1 MKGKVTKT
9 LAFCLAGCMV
19 LSLQGVQVM
28 AAEEENSPEIGDLVF
43 AQCEDY
49 INIREED
56 SMDSEVVA
64 KIYNNSAATIEGESG
79 DWYKIHSGNAVGY
92 VKKEYFATGEEADA
106 IAQTVGYDVARIQT
120 QELNIRLNPNEEST
134 VLTSAY
140 LGDELEIVE
149 YDNGAWMTVVTEDGI
164 YGYVN
169 AYYVDAVTYYPV
181 AETTQEE
188 EERRAAEQ
196 SFEESTAAQAEST
209 STEYTETPAT
219 ESAVSETESY
229 VAETE
234 APATESYV
242 PETETPATES
252 YVPET
257 EAPMTESY
265 VPETEAPATESYV
278 PETEA
283 PATESYVPETEA
295 PETESYVPETETPAT
310 ESYVP
315 ETEAPA
321 TESYVPETEA
331 PATESYVPETE
342 APATEG
348 YVPETEAPTTE
359 SYVPETEAPATE
371 STSDYSL
378 GQQIADYAV
387 QFIGNPYE
395 WGGTSLTNGADCS
408 GFTQS
413 VLANFGIGIARVAA
427 DQAAG
432 GTYVS
437 LDNIQPGDLV
447 FYGSGGIDH
456 VAIYI
461 GGGQIV
467 HAANSESG
475 IITSSLY
482 YSTPV
487 SVSRYW

>member
-257 EAPMTESY
+257 EAP
-265 VPETEAPATESYV
+265 
-278 PETEA
+278 
-283 PATESYVPETEA
+283 
-295 PETESYVPETETPAT
+295 
-310 ESYVP
+310 
-315 ETEAPA
+315 A

-359 SYVPETEAPATE
+359 NYVPETEAPATE

>member
-242 PETETPATES
+242 PETE
-252 YVPET
+252 
-257 EAPMTESY
+257 
-265 VPETEAPATESYV
+265 
-278 PETEA
+278 
-283 PATESYVPETEA
+283 
-295 PETESYVPETETPAT
+295 
-310 ESYVP
+310 
-315 ETEAPA
+315 
-321 TESYVPETEA
+321 
-331 PATESYVPETE
+331 

-359 SYVPETEAPATE
+359 NYVPETEAPATE

>member
-242 PETETPATES
+242 PETE
-252 YVPET
+252 
-257 EAPMTESY
+257 
-265 VPETEAPATESYV
+265 
-278 PETEA
+278 
-283 PATESYVPETEA
+283 A

-359 SYVPETEAPATE
+359 NYVPETEAPATE

>member
-242 PETETPATES
+242 PETEAPATES

-257 EAPMTESY
+257 EAPM
-265 VPETEAPATESYV
+265 
-278 PETEA
+278 
-283 PATESYVPETEA
+283 TESYVPETEA

>member
-242 PETETPATES
+242 PETE
-252 YVPET
+252 
-257 EAPMTESY
+257 
-265 VPETEAPATESYV
+265 
-278 PETEA
+278 
-283 PATESYVPETEA
+283 A

>member
-283 PATESYVPETEA
+283 P
-295 PETESYVPETETPAT
+295 ETESYVPETET
-310 ESYVP
+310 
-315 ETEAPA
+315 
-321 TESYVPETEA
+321 

-359 SYVPETEAPATE
+359 NYVPETEAPATE

>member
-28 AAEEENSPEIGDLVF
+28 AAEEENSPEIGDLIF

-188 EERRAAEQ
+188 EERRVAEQ

-209 STEYTETPAT
+209 SAEYTETPAT

-229 VAETE
+229 VPETE
-234 APATESYV
+234 A
-242 PETETPATES
+242 PATES

-265 VPETEAPATESYV
+265 VPETEAPATESYA
-278 PETEA
+278 ETEA

-295 PETESYVPETETPAT
+295 SATESYVPETEAPAT

>member
-242 PETETPATES
+242 PETE
-252 YVPET
+252 
-257 EAPMTESY
+257 
-265 VPETEAPATESYV
+265 
-278 PETEA
+278 
-283 PATESYVPETEA
+283 
-295 PETESYVPETETPAT
+295 
-310 ESYVP
+310 
-315 ETEAPA
+315 
-321 TESYVPETEA
+321 A

-359 SYVPETEAPATE
+359 NYVPETEAPATE

>member
-321 TESYVPETEA
+321 TE
-331 PATESYVPETE
+331 
-342 APATEG
+342 G

-359 SYVPETEAPATE
+359 NYVPETEAPATE

>member
-1 MKGKVTKT
+1 M
-9 LAFCLAGCMV
+9 
-19 LSLQGVQVM
+19 
-28 AAEEENSPEIGDLVF
+28 
-43 AQCEDY
+43 
-49 INIREED
+49 
-56 SMDSEVVA
+56 
-64 KIYNNSAATIEGESG
+64 
-79 DWYKIHSGNAVGY
+79 
-92 VKKEYFATGEEADA
+92 
-106 IAQTVGYDVARIQT
+106 
-120 QELNIRLNPNEEST
+120 
-134 VLTSAY
+134 LTSAY

-265 VPETEAPATESYV
+265 VPDTEAPATESYV

-321 TESYVPETEA
+321 TE
-331 PATESYVPETE
+331 
-342 APATEG
+342 G

-359 SYVPETEAPATE
+359 NYVPETEAPATE

>member
-1 MKGKVTKT
+1 
-9 LAFCLAGCMV
+9 
-19 LSLQGVQVM
+19 
-28 AAEEENSPEIGDLVF
+28 
-43 AQCEDY
+43 
-49 INIREED
+49 
-56 SMDSEVVA
+56 MDSEVVA

-242 PETETPATES
+242 PETETPATQ
-252 YVPET
+252 
-257 EAPMTESY
+257 
-265 VPETEAPATESYV
+265 SYV

-295 PETESYVPETETPAT
+295 PETESYVPETET
-310 ESYVP
+310 
-315 ETEAPA
+315 
-321 TESYVPETEA
+321 